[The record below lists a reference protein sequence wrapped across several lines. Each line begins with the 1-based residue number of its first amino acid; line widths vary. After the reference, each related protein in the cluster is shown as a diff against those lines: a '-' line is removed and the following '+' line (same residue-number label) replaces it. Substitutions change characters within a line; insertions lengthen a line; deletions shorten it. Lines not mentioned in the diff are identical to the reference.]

1 MNVKERI
8 ETLTRLLNQYAY
20 EYYVLDNPSI
30 SDYEYDQLYKELS
43 SLELA
48 YPQYALVDSPTKRVA
63 DKVLDKFDKITHQVK
78 MMSINDIFD
87 YEEIKKFDL
96 DIKKVIDNPTYNC
109 ELKIDGLSVSCIYEK
124 GVLKTASTRGNGT
137 IGEIITE
144 NAKTINSIP
153 LKIKD
158 PLDIEVRGEI
168 FMPKKSLQKVNQERK
183 EQGLEEFQNCRN
195 AASGTIKS
203 LDSKIVAKRKLDN
216 FMYQLITKEDNV
228 VKQSEVLSFLENE
241 GFKIN
246 KEGKV
251 CKNVDEI
258 IEYISYWKEHK
269 DDLPYPIDGVVIK
282 VNQLNAYDKIGY
294 TVKCPKWCIAFKYPA
309 EEASTILRSIT
320 FQVGRTGVITPVA
333 NFDTVFISGTDV
345 SRATLHNEDFIKLR
359 DIRVGDTVRVRK
371 SGEIIPEVFAVDF
384 SKRKEDAEP
393 FKMIEYCPVCGEK
406 LVRREGEADYFCENE
421 NCKARKLNS
430 IIHFASKGAM
440 NIESL
445 GDKLI
450 ENFYDAGLLT
460 DIVDIYT
467 LYTKKDILINMEKL
481 GEKSVDNILSSIDIS
496 KSMNLDKVIFGL
508 GIRNVGAKVATLL
521 CEKFPTIEELQKAT
535 YEEII
540 SINDIGNIIAQSV
553 VDYFK
558 KQENIDRINKLKEL
572 GVNMKYKK
580 KDTINGAF
588 AHKIVVLTGNLHNYT
603 RDEAKD
609 IIESLGGTTSS
620 SVSKKTDIVLAG
632 EKAGSKLQK
641 AIELGIKIIDEN
653 EFIKLTKKGED

>member
-1 MNVKERI
+1 MNQQERI
-8 ETLTRLLNQYAY
+8 ATLTRLLNQYAY

-30 SDYEYDQLYKELS
+30 SDYEYDQLYKELVE
-43 SLELA
+43 LENQ
-48 YPQYALVDSPTKRVA
+48 YPQFALVDSPTKRVA
-63 DKVLDKFDKITHQVK
+63 DKVLDKFDKITHKVK
-78 MMSINDIFD
+78 MMSINDIFN
-87 YEEIKKFDL
+87 YEEIQKFDN
-96 DIKKVIDNPTYNC
+96 DIRKIAEDITYNC
-109 ELKIDGLSVSCIYEK
+109 ELKIDGLSVSCVYEK

-153 LKIKD
+153 LKLKD
-158 PLDIEVRGEI
+158 ELDIEVRGEI
-168 FMPKKSLQKVNQERK
+168 FMPKKSFERVNNERS
-183 EQGLEEFQNCRN
+183 EQGLSLFQNCRN

-203 LDSKIVAKRKLDN
+203 LDPKVVAKRKLDN
-216 FMYQLITKEDNV
+216 FMYQLISEEKIDSQHKVLEFLKE
-228 VKQSEVLSFLENE
+228 Q
-241 GFKIN
+241 GFKTN
-246 KEGKV
+246 PQSKV

-258 IEYISYWKEHK
+258 IEFIAYWKEHK

-282 VNQLNAYDKIGY
+282 VNELKYYEQIGY
-294 TVKCPKWCIAFKYPA
+294 TIKSPKWCIAFKYPA
-309 EEASTILRSIT
+309 EEASTILREIT

-333 NFDTVFISGTDV
+333 NFDTVYISGTDV

-359 DIRVGDTVRVRK
+359 DIRVGDTIRVRK

-384 SKRKEDAEP
+384 TKRTEESKP
-393 FKMIEYCPVCGEK
+393 FKMIDCCPVCGEK
-406 LVRREGEADYFCENE
+406 IVRKIGEADYFCENE

-430 IIHFASKGAM
+430 IIHFASKAAM

-445 GDKLI
+445 GDRLI
-450 ENFYDAGLLT
+450 ETFYDNGLLS
-460 DIVDIYT
+460 DISDIYR
-467 LYTKKDILINMEKL
+467 LEDKKDILINMEKL
-481 GEKSVDNILSSIDIS
+481 GEKSVENILSSIDIS

-521 CEKFPTIEELQKAT
+521 CERFPSMDELIKAT

-540 SINDIGNIIAQSV
+540 AINDIGEIIAQSV

-558 KQENIDRINKLKEL
+558 KEENLNRIQKLASY

-588 AHKIVVLTGNLHNYT
+588 AHKVVVLTGNLANFT
-603 RDEAKD
+603 RDKASE

-620 SVSKKTDIVLAG
+620 SVSKKTDLVLAG

-641 AIELGIKIIDEN
+641 ALDLGIKIISEA
-653 EFIKLTKKGED
+653 EFIEMIK